1 MYIVKESRLYSTLD
15 ENIKIV
21 KMNDNDKSSIAI
33 LRDLGRNHRKIKKFF
48 DNSQSGRKK
57 RRKKSQFESFK

>member
-1 MYIVKESRLYSTLD
+1 MD

-21 KMNDNDKSSIAI
+21 KINDNDKSSIAI

-48 DNSQSGRKK
+48 DNRVEERKEE
-57 RRKKSQFESFK
+57 RKANSKVLSNREIERIKKKVVK

>member
-1 MYIVKESRLYSTLD
+1 
-15 ENIKIV
+15 
-21 KMNDNDKSSIAI
+21 MNDNDKSSIAI

-57 RRKKSQFESFK
+57 RRNKANSKVKQSRN